1 MAEAAPHVA
10 ETTLNMVAGN
20 GAKGLTDGAIKI
32 SPKIA
37 PTVTLKDIVEGINLN
52 NEVAVATML
61 DVSKVIAEEDKKIH
75 LKHIVKPLLL
85 KRLTMKILFMRIF
98 LR

>member
-1 MAEAAPHVA
+1 MAETAPHVA
-10 ETTLNMVAGN
+10 ETTLNVAAGN
-20 GAKGLTDGAIKI
+20 GAIKI

-37 PTVTLKDIVEGINLN
+37 PTVTLKDVVEGINLN
-52 NEVAVATML
+52 EVAAATML
-61 DVSKVIAEEDKKIH
+61 DVNKVIAEEDKKMH

-85 KRLTMKILFMRIF
+85 KRLTMKILFIRIF